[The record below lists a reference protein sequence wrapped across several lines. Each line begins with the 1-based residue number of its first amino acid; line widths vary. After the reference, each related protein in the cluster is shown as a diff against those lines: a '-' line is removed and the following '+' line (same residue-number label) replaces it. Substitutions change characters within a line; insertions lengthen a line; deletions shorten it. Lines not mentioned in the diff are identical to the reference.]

1 MESPTNTEP
10 ADEANT
16 PPSRTLHTDLI
27 EDECCA
33 FQVNTTGTRSIQHL
47 RQREGLLLSL
57 QSGVVKAMP
66 TQALAWARAVEDK
79 LLEEIEGSQD
89 DVYTIQLDN
98 HRLTEG
104 ASHSQRPDCCAWT
117 SPQIYRWIRWNP
129 SNPPQFSTRWSSD
142 AGNEHS
148 ACWTGSC
155 YGTRHNLHG
164 DANVPNSATVMA

>member
-10 ADEANT
+10 SNEAET
-16 PPSRTLHTDLI
+16 AQSRTLYTDLI
-27 EDECCA
+27 EDEGCT
-33 FQVNTTGTRSIQHL
+33 FEVVTTGTRSIQHL

-57 QSGVVKAMP
+57 PSGVVNAMP

-117 SPQIYRWIRWNP
+117 SP
-129 SNPPQFSTRWSSD
+129 
-142 AGNEHS
+142 
-148 ACWTGSC
+148 
-155 YGTRHNLHG
+155 
-164 DANVPNSATVMA
+164 